1 MGKFKVRDHDV
12 FYLSYDE
19 PNAEKNYADI
29 CNKIPWVK
37 RVHGVKGSDAAH
49 KACAE
54 AAETERFTTV
64 DGDNIIN
71 PKWLDVEIEFD
82 LNTYNPKKEVHDT
95 SVLETYATGKKVKPR
110 GTGKVSDPY
119 EGYSPDL
126 KADDY
131 AKGGLASYDNY
142 LPDIEDIE

>member
-1 MGKFKVRDHDV
+1 MHKKFLVREHDI

-54 AAETERFTTV
+54 RAETERFTTV
-64 DGDNIIN
+64 VHMANGWRRCRQWIMGNIWSKTRHISN
-71 PKWLDVEIEFD
+71 NV
-82 LNTYNPKKEVHDT
+82 Y
-95 SVLETYATGKKVKPR
+95 
-110 GTGKVSDPY
+110 
-119 EGYSPDL
+119 
-126 KADDY
+126 
-131 AKGGLASYDNY
+131 
-142 LPDIEDIE
+142 